1 MSDRFGLLSRT
12 AFAALVI
19 SYAGCAPE
27 KEEKSQ
33 NQELP
38 VEGGDSELIGGV
50 AANSPSLNAIG
61 TIGVTESYPGCGGPG
76 ASYDRL
82 VCSASLIAPRVV
94 LTAKHCVQSLLYG
107 GRYATPYFGIGP
119 NALAPIRKVPIVQIE
134 RSPVD
139 VGGFNGYGRDV
150 AVVYLGEPVTD
161 VRPLGIAELTTSAI
175 GQRFGAIGYGV
186 QDNAGNSGT
195 RMAGSVTVNA
205 LEGRVFELMFG
216 SYEAYRDWFITSGGG
231 PIGRPIPPIPLPPG
245 VIIDGGVGP
254 RRDGGVV
261 TDGGVGDGG
270 YPDYYEMYIRS
281 RYENTLLLPGYEAY
295 VGNRG
300 GDAQLCRGDSG
311 SPLVRSSQGQLYAY
325 GVVSGG
331 IHSRDLTCDYGAVYA
346 SFGPETVQFLQNA
359 RNWVDPCGGVT
370 ENGSCDGD
378 VATRCT
384 GLDEGTRRLTV
395 TDCSLLGQ
403 TCGVGSDGRAACTTP
418 GEPPVVIEEPDPCGG
433 YPGYPGYP
441 EYPDDVDPGVI
452 VDIDPAGVVGP
463 GAGPA
468 PF

>member
-1 MSDRFGLLSRT
+1 MSDRLGLLSRMAVT
-12 AFAALVI
+12 SLLIA
-19 SYAGCAPE
+19 YAGCAPE
-27 KEEKSQ
+27 EETSDEPQ
-33 NQELP
+33 
-38 VEGGDSELIGGV
+38 VAGGDAELIGGV
-50 AANSPSLNAIG
+50 AANSPTLNAIG
-61 TIGVTESYPGCGGPG
+61 TLGVTETYPSCGRPGPVT
-76 ASYDRL
+76 YDRL

-94 LTAKHCVQSLLYG
+94 LTAKHCVDSLLYG

-139 VGGFNGYGRDV
+139 LGGFNNYGRDV

-161 VRPLGIAELTTSAI
+161 VRPLGIAELTTDAI

-186 QDNAGNSGT
+186 QDNAGTSGT

-205 LEGRVFELMFG
+205 LEGRVFELIFG
-216 SYEAYRDWFITSGGG
+216 NYEAFRDWFITSGG

-245 VIIDGGVGP
+245 VIIDGGVRP
-254 RRDGGVV
+254 RPDAGVV
-261 TDGGVGDGG
+261 TDGGIADGG
-270 YPDYYEMYIRS
+270 YPDFYELLIRS

-295 VGNRG
+295 VGNRR

-311 SPLVRSSQGQLYAY
+311 SPLVRASQGQLYAY

-331 IHSRDLTCDYGAVYA
+331 IPSRELTCDYGAVYA

-359 RNWVDPCGGVT
+359 RNWVDPCDGVT
-370 ENGSCDGD
+370 ENGQCDGD

-384 GLDEGTRRLTV
+384 DITEGPRRLTV

-403 TCGVGSDGRAACTTP
+403 TCAVGSDGRAACATA
-418 GEPPVVIEEPDPCGG
+418 GEPPVVLEEPDPCGG
-433 YPGYPGYP
+433 YPGYP
-441 EYPDDVDPGVI
+441 DVPPGVI
-452 VDIDPAGVVGP
+452 IDDEGVVIGSGARPGP
-463 GAGPA
+463 
-468 PF
+468 F